1 MAEGHSVA
9 TARARL
15 ARTRR
20 RVTEPVGKYSHAEF
34 LLEARR
40 RGTMRKQSR
49 GRRASFVR
57 ARGEE
62 QHRPQKGLDR
72 FVNLL
77 RLLHSETL
85 DTAPPYKPARYRGT
99 AWVVGINGTSN
110 ALVSSVLCLTVGAGR
125 RGRPRIP
132 RTARVRGGSV
142 RLISDAMRRYRL
154 ENATFHHTHQATRKH

>member
-40 RGTMRKQSR
+40 RGTMRKQNR
-49 GRRASFVR
+49 GSRRASFVR
-57 ARGEE
+57 VRSN
-62 QHRPQKGLDR
+62 HPQKGLDR

-77 RLLHSETL
+77 RLLHSESL

-110 ALVSSVLCLTVGAGR
+110 ALVSSVLCLTVLCR
-125 RGRPRIP
+125 SRGGVARIP
-132 RTARVRGGSV
+132 RTARVPV
-142 RLISDAMRRYRL
+142 VAPC
-154 ENATFHHTHQATRKH
+154 A